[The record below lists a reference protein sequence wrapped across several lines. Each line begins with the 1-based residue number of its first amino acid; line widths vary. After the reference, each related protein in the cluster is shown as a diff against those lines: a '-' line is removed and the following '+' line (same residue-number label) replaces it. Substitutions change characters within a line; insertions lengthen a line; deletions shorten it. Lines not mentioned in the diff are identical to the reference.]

1 MTPMQIKKAVA
12 GYENLPVF
20 WTPNGATESFPV
32 MAAIEFNSET
42 CISGENS
49 TMCKLSIWPAM
60 YYDKAISFRDLYFC
74 CEGAKRLP
82 VYVQDLN
89 GDLVQ
94 VTKVN
99 IEKENGWIE
108 LCDKVSE
115 FQQAAFSAVSHRS
128 VSVTQVLTAEND
140 EPEYDD
146 VNEWLEDR
154 AMHGGIR

>member
-12 GYENLPVF
+12 GHESLPVF

-89 GDLVQ
+89 GDFAQ

-108 LCDKVSE
+108 LVCD
-115 FQQAAFSAVSHRS
+115 
-128 VSVTQVLTAEND
+128 QVLTAEND
-140 EPEYDD
+140 EPEYAD